1 MGRLSLSLACWDY
14 DRTRA
19 LREGRVGVE
28 GADLLYLSLP
38 PEATFFRT
46 MRHREFAVAELS
58 LSSFVLSCCGEE
70 RPFVGLPVFPSR
82 MFRHGGAF
90 VRAGEVERPVDLR
103 GKRVG
108 LPEYQLTAHVWIRGI
123 LADEH
128 DLPVDAVSYHT
139 GGLESPGRIEKA
151 KVAPPGI
158 SIEPV
163 PAGETLVAMLADGR
177 LDALYT
183 PRTPSSFRRG
193 DAGIARLFP
202 DYRAQEQDYYA
213 RTGIFPIMHVLV
225 LRRDVYEQHPWL
237 AQNLC
242 VAFEEAKRL
251 AVEDLLETAAQ
262 KVTLPWLTAEAEQA
276 RELLGEDYWSY
287 GLARNRH
294 VLETFLRYH
303 HEQGLSPRQLEPEE
317 LFAPETLESFVI

>member
-19 LREGRVGVE
+19 LGDGQVRVE

-38 PEATFFRT
+38 PEATFFRM
-46 MRHREFAVAELS
+46 MRHREFAAAELS
-58 LSSFVLSCCGEE
+58 LSSFALSCCSKE

-82 MFRHGGAF
+82 SFRHNGIF
-90 VRAGEVERPVDLR
+90 VHRASVSEPGDLA

-108 LPEYQLTAHVWIRGI
+108 VAEYQLTANVWIRGI

-128 DLPVDAVSYHT
+128 GIGVDSVAYRT
-139 GGLESPGRIEKA
+139 GGVESPGRVEKA
-151 KVAPPGI
+151 AVAPPGI
-158 SIEPV
+158 SIEPIG
-163 PAGETLVAMLADGR
+163 ADETLSALLAGGR
-177 LDALYT
+177 IDAYYG
-183 PRTPSSFRRG
+183 PRTPSSFRDG
-193 DAGIARLFP
+193 DERVARLFP
-202 DYRAQEQDYYA
+202 DHRARERDYFE
-213 RTGIFPIMHVLV
+213 RTRIFPIMHVLV
-225 LRRDVYEQHPWL
+225 LRRDVYEQHPWV

-251 AVEDLLETAAQ
+251 AYEELLETAAQ
-262 KVTLPWLTAEAEQA
+262 KVTLPWGSSEAEEA
-276 RELLGEDYWSY
+276 RGLMGDDYWSY
-287 GLARNRH
+287 GLDANRH

-303 HEQGLSPRQLEPEE
+303 HEQGLSPRRLEPEE